1 MSHEIRAKDNMFSV
15 KEVPW
20 HHLGVV
26 LPSAP
31 TVEEAILA
39 AKLNWEVGTK
49 PLFTAEKQAVPA
61 MATFRKDDGAILG
74 VVGNGYK
81 PLQNA
86 EAFKFFQPFLD
97 TNSASFETA
106 GSLKNGQRV
115 WVLAKI
121 NRTDSV
127 IVEKADDRV
136 SKYILLSNSHDGTL
150 AVRVGF
156 TPIRVVCNNTL
167 TMAHD
172 DITGTTQLIRIKHSG
187 NVAANLEKVREIMD
201 AANSRF
207 EATAEQYRFLASKE
221 INQKDLEKFVKLI
234 FATKKQKDQ
243 APSMEELT
251 AGSRVMGDIQRLFE
265 TGMGNDLPG
274 VKGTYWAAYNAI
286 TEFVQYER
294 GNDAGKRLDS
304 LWFGT
309 GATIN
314 KKALDTALIMAS

>member
-1 MSHEIRAKDNMFSV
+1 MSHEILAKDSMFSV

-20 HHLGVV
+20 HALGVV
-26 LPSAP
+26 LPAAP
-31 TVEEAILA
+31 TVEEAIIA

-49 PLFTAEKQAVPA
+49 PLFTAEKLPVPA
-61 MATFRKDDGAILG
+61 LATYRKDDGAILG
-74 VVGNGYK
+74 VVGTSYK
-81 PLQNA
+81 PLQNI

-97 TNSASFETA
+97 TREASFETA

-121 NRTDSV
+121 NREDSV
-127 IVEKADDRV
+127 IVSKSDDRV
-136 SKYILLSNSHDGTL
+136 SKYVLLSNSHDGTL

-156 TPIRVVCNNTL
+156 TPVRVVCNNTL

-172 DITGTTQLIRIKHSG
+172 GKASQLIRIKHTG
-187 NVAANLEKVREIMD
+187 NIVENLEKVREIMD
-201 AANSRF
+201 VANSQF

-221 INQKDLEKFVKLI
+221 INAKDLEKFVKII
-234 FATKKQKDQ
+234 FATKKQK
-243 APSMEELT
+243 EEAT
-251 AGSRVMGDIQRLFE
+251 SIEEMTSGARVMGDIKNLFE

-286 TEFVQYER
+286 TEYVQYNR
-294 GNDAGKRLDS
+294 GNDTASRLDS

-309 GATIN
+309 GNTIN
-314 KKALDTALIMAS
+314 KKALETALIMAG